1 MDKAA
6 ADSDLKIRGL
16 GVGGGG
22 GEPSRRGRPGHTKN
36 FFSAFRASVWSKI
49 KGGAPPGSAT
59 AKLSLE

>member
-1 MDKAA
+1 M

-16 GVGGGG
+16 GGGGAIQK
-22 GEPSRRGRPGHTKN
+22 GEARSHKI